1 MIKTGML
8 NEISSQSSDLQEF
21 MTRQYKNR
29 PINVFESHAD
39 KNLMCIDWVDVKTP
53 DMKPVQLVVCQSSDD
68 LLFLCESK
76 KLLETV
82 KKTLKELEQATL
94 VCTTCNDGML
104 IGFLSK
110 MMRNDED
117 SIEKIE
123 DKLADIEDTVFSE
136 KKYIDDISKMSIY
149 RKKVRGLRKYYDQM
163 LLVSDGLCDNENNL
177 VSEAECIH
185 AELLYDRI
193 KGLVGNVRDLREYT
207 SQIGE
212 AYQSRIGIEQNNIM
226 KTFTIISGIF
236 LPLSLLVGWYG
247 MNFKNMKELNWN
259 YGYLAV
265 TIMSV
270 CIVLICLM
278 FFKKKKWM

>member
-8 NEISSQSSDLQEF
+8 NEIGSQSSDLQEF

-39 KNLMCIDWVDVKTP
+39 KNLMCIDWIDVKMP
-53 DMKPVQLVVCQSSDD
+53 EMKPVQLVICQSSDD

-82 KKTLKELEQATL
+82 KKNLKELEDATL
-94 VCTTCNDGML
+94 VCTTCNDGLL

-136 KKYIDDISKMSIY
+136 KKYLDDISRMSIY

-163 LLVSDGLCDNENNL
+163 LLVSDGLCDNENDL
-177 VSEAECIH
+177 VSESERIH

-270 CIVLICLM
+270 CIVFICLL